1 MNIVI
6 SQPMYFPWVGLLEQ
20 VRLADKFVFY
30 SDVQFARGFFNR
42 VQVKTGQDTSWMTV
56 PVKNVRSRQRID
68 EVEIDHNKNWK
79 LDHLAILKRSLGKA
93 PFFSDVEEL
102 CDSVWSEPCTTLDQL
117 SSLSIVA
124 LSRYFGLTET
134 TEFLDSRDIGIE
146 GAGSQRLLDICNALE
161 ANCYITGHG
170 AANYLQH
177 ELFEGKG
184 IEVQYMDYQCV
195 PYNQFFGTFTPYVT
209 GLDLIAHQGKAGLN
223 YLRSGTVNWRNHG
236 LTHDKL
242 R

>member
-1 MNIVI
+1 MNVVI

-42 VQVKTGQDTSWMTV
+42 VQVKTDPDTSWMTV

-68 EVEIDHNKNWK
+68 EVEIDHKKNWK
-79 LDHLAILKRSLGKA
+79 QEHLAILKRSLGKA
-93 PFFSDVEEL
+93 PFFSDVEGL

-134 TEFLDSRDIGIE
+134 TEFLDSRDIGVD
-146 GAGSQRLLDICNALE
+146 GAGSQRLLDICNALK
-161 ANCYITGHG
+161 ASCYITGHG

-177 ELFEGKG
+177 ELFEEKAV
-184 IEVQYMDYQCV
+184 EVKYMDYKCA
-195 PYNQFFGTFTPYVT
+195 PYTQFFGTFTPYVT
-209 GLDLIAHQGKAGLN
+209 SLDLIAHQGKAGLH
-223 YLRSGTVNWRNHG
+223 YLQSGVVDWRSHC
-236 LTHDKL
+236 LTRGK
-242 R
+242 